1 MIELAFYKGPG
12 ELSDRLVRM
21 ATRSRYSHVEM
32 FDPGLITAEGAL
44 CVSASK
50 RDGGVRVKRIVLR
63 PDRWDRLPVGGW
75 APARAWQT
83 AANHAGA
90 RYDLWGA
97 VCSPWFTPGFNGP
110 LKWFCSEL
118 LAYALG
124 FPKPHTISPG
134 DLWDG
139 VAFVNREVRA

>member
-1 MIELAFYKGPG
+1 MMKLAFYTGPG
-12 ELSDRLVRM
+12 DWTDRLIRT
-21 ATRSRYSHVEM
+21 ATRSRYSHVEL
-32 FDPGLITAEGAL
+32 FEEAETTAEGAL

-50 RDGGVRVKRIVLR
+50 RDGGVRVKRIGLR
-63 PDRWDRLPVGGW
+63 AGHWDILPVGAW
-75 APARAWQT
+75 APRGAFAT
-83 AANHAGA
+83 AARHAGA
-90 RYDLWGA
+90 RYDLLGA
-97 VCSPWFTPGFNGP
+97 VFSPWFTPGFNGP

-139 VAFVNREVRA
+139 VTFVNREVRA